1 MSQTAA
7 QLINATTGTIT
18 TLTSTT
24 VNSTNATIS
33 NSASIGTLNA
43 TTTTVANLNGGPI
56 SGFRNRLINPTFAID
71 QRNGGASVSSGISTV
86 TYTVDRWYVYATGA
100 AVAARQVSSS
110 NTDLTN
116 VLRITGAASTTNVIV
131 GQRIEAQNSYDLAGK
146 TVTLSFYASSSASI
160 TLGWSTY
167 YANSSDNFTSKT
179 SSNTGTLV
187 TTPTLTRYSA
197 TFTLSSAATTGVAIE
212 FTLGTL
218 TSGTVD
224 ISGVQLELGTVATPL
239 ERRSYGHEL
248 ALCQRYYWQG
258 LPAVALNFPSYVSG
272 SVGSWIVSF
281 PVTMRV
287 PPTQTNNTS
296 GTTFTGCGSLSWDS
310 ANRNGGRFLLISTT
324 ISNNCYL
331 AFGANDYL
339 TAAAEL

>member
-7 QLINATTGTIT
+7 QLINATTGTIA

-248 ALCQRYYWQG
+248 ALCQRYYQ
-258 LPAVALNFPSYVSG
+258 L
-272 SVGSWIVSF
+272 SVGAGASLYSPVTTTTTQRRLWVPF
-281 PVTMRV
+281 PVVMRAATPV
-287 PPTQTNNTS
+287 MS
-296 GTTFTGCGSLSWDS
+296 SVG
-310 ANRNGGRFLLISTT
+310 
-324 ISNNCYL
+324 ISNIPSPGAQASSNGVLY
-331 AFGANDYL
+331 FGAASSDIECGVQTGN
-339 TAAAEL
+339 ASAEL